1 MTAARAACTP
11 RPPPSTDARDGERPV
26 PMWPAVPTCQ
36 QHTKPSP
43 APPTHHQRSQTA
55 TSSPAASGGPAPRQQ
70 LPVPTMHAKTTVA
83 HAARDGEACH
93 AHVARSAHVRRHI
106 ARLAIAPHTRHRRTK
121 PHDVVHHRCT
131 RHKDPLCRSV
141 PTCCVSL
148 SSSVGRVPA
157 HITSTRGACAR
168 TRQCEPQRAKP
179 SKRNPSA
186 HR

>member
-1 MTAARAACTP
+1 MQHARQGHRRQRTRATESARCPRGPQCPHADNTP
-11 RPPPSTDARDGERPV
+11 SPRRRLPRTISEAKRQRHPPPHLGDQHRASNCPYQPCTQRPQSLMRHAMEK
-26 PMWPAVPTCQ
+26 PAMPTWPAVPTCED
-36 QHTKPSP
+36 TSPGLPSP
-43 APPTHHQRSQTA
+43 P
-55 TSSPAASGGPAPRQQ
+55 
-70 LPVPTMHAKTTVA
+70 
-83 HAARDGEACH
+83 
-93 AHVARSAHVRRHI
+93 
-106 ARLAIAPHTRHRRTK
+106 TRHRRTK